1 MGTVCWLMGKFP
13 SKLIMYWLHFCAH
26 MSSDMAWFWLLWIN
40 STKFRVVILA
50 QLKVVP
56 IRLLSSEKSGHQLRH
71 LSELSKLPEYA
82 EMVSQ
87 QSTLGFLILSLKSE
101 MHLQEFLSCG
111 YFPVGRSLS
120 FCDLW
125 SCFSVLV
132 GIFSKISDVSCL
144 KCHSSCSLLGLGLSR
159 LIAGISARWCA
170 YSQWHRNHCRLFH
183 PCLAMSCSRQGTGS
197 GLGGW

>member
-1 MGTVCWLMGKFP
+1 
-13 SKLIMYWLHFCAH
+13 
-26 MSSDMAWFWLLWIN
+26 
-40 STKFRVVILA
+40 
-50 QLKVVP
+50 
-56 IRLLSSEKSGHQLRH
+56 
-71 LSELSKLPEYA
+71 
-82 EMVSQ
+82 MVSQ

-132 GIFSKISDVSCL
+132 GIFSKISEVSCL

-197 GLGGW
+197 GLGGWEGAGCFGGNALGERKEGMTKFCTLILAAERVPHTARGENRSPCCWYLSVLS